1 MSVTSKFEPRSTYPA
16 LLRHA
21 SAHST
26 LCAVQTYRVKAV
38 MPELRADLVGQVQA
52 TPVDVSVAR
61 SVCSDHLPVFGFLKL
76 IAMNRVIE
84 VVGEVGAQI

>member
-1 MSVTSKFEPRSTYPA
+1 
-16 LLRHA
+16 
-21 SAHST
+21 
-26 LCAVQTYRVKAV
+26 